1 MENTKMLQ
9 PAFPYV
15 LLIKIVS
22 VLLLVSGCAGNGG
35 EREGAARV
43 DTSSDS
49 LTLVMSSE
57 DSVSVLDLLRR
68 HHEAD
73 IRSSALGSFVTAIDS
88 IENGGGAFWVY
99 SVNADLPQTAADNYM
114 VGPKDT
120 VRWHFRRAGP

>member
-1 MENTKMLQ
+1 MKNAEMLQ
-9 PAFPYV
+9 PALPYV

-22 VLLLVSGCAGNGG
+22 LLILVSGCAENGG
-35 EREGAARV
+35 ERERAARV

-68 HHEAD
+68 HHEAEV
-73 IRSSALGSFVTAIDS
+73 RSSALGSFVTAIDS
-88 IENGGGAFWVY
+88 TENGGGAFWIY
-99 SVNADLPQTAADNYM
+99 SVNADMPQVAADNYM